1 MTKLSCHRRL
11 LANLYSG
18 HVYIWNYND
27 QTVVKSFEV
36 TELPGPP
43 SRGFGRI

>member
-1 MTKLSCHRRL
+1 MDPCRL

-36 TELPGPP
+36 TELPGPANHP
-43 SRGFGRI
+43 NRAI